1 MLKINVLLV
10 EGKRANG
17 SSVETILEKM
27 NCDVYLTNTGQDAL
41 QIAENDSFQIVVFNS
56 ATMRSNGA
64 RSCRR
69 LRTKVDTLPII
80 HIRPSKQ
87 PIDIT
92 ADADVYLEQPF
103 TPRKLKNRIKALLPA
118 DRNTEEIVRCG
129 AITYFRK
136 KRSVEVNGKGESRL
150 TPKLALLLEEFIR
163 NYNQVVTRKQLMKT
177 VWNTDYIGDTR
188 TLDVHIRWV
197 RELIELDPANPLFLI
212 TVRGKGYILS
222 MPESTTVSGLSETPH
237 KR

>member
-1 MLKINVLLV
+1 MTKVAVLLV
-10 EGKRANG
+10 EGKRTNG
-17 SSVETILEKM
+17 SSVEAVLEKL
-27 NCDVYLTNTGQDAL
+27 NCQVHLANTGQEAL
-41 QIAENDSFQIVVFNS
+41 KIAGEFDFQIVVFNS

-69 LRTKVDTLPII
+69 LRTKVEALPII

-87 PIDIT
+87 PIDLS

-129 AITYFRK
+129 CITYFRN
-136 KRSVEVNGKGESRL
+136 KRSVEVDGKGESRL
-150 TPKLALLLEEFIR
+150 TPKLAMLLEEFIR
-163 NYNQVVTRKQLMKT
+163 NYNQVITRKQLMQK
-177 VWNTDYIGDTR
+177 VWNTDYVGDTR

-197 RELIELDPANPLFLI
+197 RELIEHDPANPLFLT
-212 TVRGKGYILS
+212 TVRGKGYVLS
-222 MPESTTVSGLSETPH
+222 MPASNN
-237 KR
+237 